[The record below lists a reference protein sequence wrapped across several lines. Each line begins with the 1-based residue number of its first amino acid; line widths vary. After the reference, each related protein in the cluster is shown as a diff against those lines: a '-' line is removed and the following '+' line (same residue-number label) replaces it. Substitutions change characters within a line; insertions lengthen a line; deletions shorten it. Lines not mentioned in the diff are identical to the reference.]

1 MDVTGT
7 ATLLVIVAVTTAAVA
22 GAARRF
28 GLPAPLL
35 LVVVGTVASVLPFFP
50 TVALEPDVVLVGLL
64 PPLLYATAIRTSLQD
79 FSANRRAIGLLSV
92 GLVLVT
98 TLAVGLVVL
107 WLLPVPA
114 AAAFAL
120 GAVVAPPDAVAA
132 TAVARRV
139 GMPRAIVTVLEGES
153 LVNDATALV
162 CLRTALAVLAG
173 TSSLTGWSVGGTF
186 LLSAGGGLVVGL
198 AMAWLLGRIRTRVT
212 DPVLDTTI
220 SFLAPFLA
228 YLPAEHVGASGVL
241 AVVVT
246 GLVLGHQAPLQQSA
260 ASRIS
265 ERTNWRTVQFLLEN
279 AVFLLIGLQLDDVL
293 RAVARSE
300 VGVGRVVLV
309 CAAVL
314 ATTVVVRPLW
324 VFASARLGRLVAR
337 ELRPGAQ
344 PPTWPAL
351 AVVSWAGMRGVV
363 TLAAVFALP
372 DDTPSREVLVLAA
385 FVVVA
390 GTLLGQGATLPL
402 LVRRLPLPRED
413 PAADA
418 LMEARVLQQA
428 HEAGLDRLE
437 ELLTPEVP
445 PEVADRLRDRSQRR
459 ADAVWERIGAAA
471 GTDTGAEPPTV
482 AYERLRLEMLAAER
496 RVLLALRDD
505 HDVPDDVL
513 RQVQAVIDVEESL
526 LDRLASVA
534 PGGPQ
539 PRRATP
545 LVVDG
550 DPLCQ
555 HLRDAPGGARGLHAG
570 DAYDTERPE
579 GCEGCLAEGRSD
591 WAALRRCLTCGYVG
605 CCDSSPRTHATGH
618 FRASAHP
625 VMRSAEAGEAWRWC
639 YVDRLTG

>member
-1 MDVTGT
+1 MDATAT
-7 ATLLVIVAVTTAAVA
+7 ATLLVIVAVTTAVVA
-22 GAARRF
+22 GVARRW

-35 LVVVGTVASVLPFFP
+35 LVVVGTVASVVPFFP

-64 PPLLYATAIRTSLQD
+64 PPLLYATAIRTSLLD
-79 FSANRRAIGLLSV
+79 LTANRRAIGLLSV

-98 TLAVGLVVL
+98 TAAVGLVVM
-107 WLLPVPA
+107 WLLPVPP

-139 GMPRAIVTVLEGES
+139 GMPRSIITVLEGES

-173 TSSLTGWSVGGTF
+173 TGSLTGWSVGGSF
-186 LLSAGGGLVVGL
+186 LLSAGGGLAVGV
-198 AMAWLLGRIRTRVT
+198 AVAWVLGRVRGRVT

-228 YLPAEHVGASGVL
+228 YLPAEHLGASGVL

-246 GLVLGHQAPLQQSA
+246 GLLLGHRAPMQQSA

-279 AVFLLIGLQLDDVL
+279 SVFLLIGLQLDDVL
-293 RAVARSE
+293 AAVAESD
-300 VGVGRVVLV
+300 VPVARVVAV

-314 ATTVVVRPLW
+314 ATTVLVRPLW
-324 VFASARLGRLVAR
+324 VFASARLGHLLVNRVRA
-337 ELRPGAQ
+337 GAQ
-344 PPTWPAL
+344 APTWPAL

-372 DDTPSREVLVLAA
+372 QDTPDREVLVLAA

-402 LVRRLPLPRED
+402 LVRRLPLPR
-413 PAADA
+413 ADA
-418 LMEARVLQQA
+418 GQDALVEAQVLQQA

-437 ELLTPEVP
+437 ELLTPQVP
-445 PEVADRLRDRSQRR
+445 ADVVDRLRDRSQRR
-459 ADAVWERIGAAA
+459 ADAVWERIGEAA
-471 GTDTGAEPPTV
+471 GSGSTAEPPTV
-482 AYERLRLEMLAAER
+482 AYERLRLAMLAAER
-496 RVLLALRDD
+496 RVLLDLRDA
-505 HDVPDDVL
+505 HDVPHEVL
-513 RQVQAVIDVEESL
+513 RRVQAVIDVEESL
-526 LDRLASVA
+526 LDRLTTVA

-539 PRRATP
+539 PRRTTP

-550 DPLCQ
+550 DPLCG
-555 HLRDAPGGARGLHAG
+555 HLRAAPGGARGLHSD
-570 DAYDTERPE
+570 DAYDAVRPE

-591 WAALRRCLTCGYVG
+591 WVALRRCLDCGYVG
-605 CCDSSPRTHATGH
+605 CCDSSPRSHATGH
-618 FRASAHP
+618 FRASGHP
-625 VMRSAEAGEAWRWC
+625 VMRSAEPGEAWRWC
-639 YVDRLTG
+639 YVDRVTG

>member
-1 MDVTGT
+1 MDATAT
-7 ATLLVIVAVTTAAVA
+7 ATLLVIVAVTTAVVA
-22 GAARRF
+22 GTARRW

-35 LVVVGTVASVLPFFP
+35 LVVVGTVASVVPFFP

-64 PPLLYATAIRTSLQD
+64 PPLLYATAIRTSLLD
-79 FSANRRAIGLLSV
+79 LTANRRAIGLLSV

-98 TLAVGLVVL
+98 TAAVGLVVM
-107 WLLPVPA
+107 WLLPVPP

-139 GMPRAIVTVLEGES
+139 GMPRTIITVLEGES

-173 TSSLTGWSVGGTF
+173 TGSFTGWSVGGSF
-186 LLSAGGGLVVGL
+186 LLSAGGGLAVGV
-198 AMAWLLGRIRTRVT
+198 AVAFVLGRVRGRVT

-228 YLPAEHVGASGVL
+228 YLPAEHLGASGVL

-246 GLVLGHQAPLQQSA
+246 GLLLGHRAPLQQSA

-293 RAVARSE
+293 GAVADSD
-300 VGVGRVVLV
+300 VPVPRVVAV
-309 CAAVL
+309 CVAVL
-314 ATTVVVRPLW
+314 ATTVLVRPLW
-324 VFASARLGRLVAR
+324 VFASARVGHLLVNHVRA
-337 ELRPGAQ
+337 GAQ
-344 PPTWPAL
+344 APTWPAL
-351 AVVSWAGMRGVV
+351 TVVSWAGMRGVV

-372 DDTPSREVLVLAA
+372 PDTPDREVLVLAA

-402 LVRRLPLPRED
+402 LVRRLPLPRAD
-413 PAADA
+413 PAQDA
-418 LMEARVLQQA
+418 LVEAQVLQQA

-437 ELLTPEVP
+437 DLLTPEVP
-445 PEVADRLRDRSQRR
+445 ADVVDRLRDRSQRR
-459 ADAVWERIGAAA
+459 ADAVWERIGEAA
-471 GTDTGAEPPTV
+471 GSGSAAEPPTV

-496 RVLLALRDD
+496 RVLLDLRDA
-505 HDVPDDVL
+505 HDVPDEVL
-513 RQVQAVIDVEESL
+513 RRVQAVIDVEESL
-526 LDRLASVA
+526 LDRLATVA

-539 PRRATP
+539 PRRTTP

-550 DPLCQ
+550 DPLCE
-555 HLRDAPGGARGLHAG
+555 HLRAAPGGARGLHSD
-570 DAYDTERPE
+570 DAYDAVRPE

-591 WAALRRCLTCGYVG
+591 WVALRRCLDCGYVG
-605 CCDSSPRTHATGH
+605 CCDSSPRSHATGH
-618 FRASAHP
+618 YRASEHP
-625 VMRSAEAGEAWRWC
+625 VMRSAEPGEAWRWC
-639 YVDRLTG
+639 YVDRVTG